1 MNKITFRISVLLI
14 LLSFIIV
21 TCCSCVDE
29 KYDKKWIIGKTSS
42 EIEERYGKFDI
53 LLNDEKD
60 ENGNYI
66 NEGCGYLTKKA
77 RTGFLGTDPDEFL
90 IIYFDENGVAYKI
103 KENFPR
109 PGG

>member
-1 MNKITFRISVLLI
+1 MTNKITFRISVLLM

-53 LLNDEKD
+53 LLNNEKD
-60 ENGNYI
+60 ENVIRI
-66 NEGCGYLTKKA
+66 NS
-77 RTGFLGTDPDEFL
+77 RTGKQFRKHIACGNNGML
-90 IIYFDENGVAYKI
+90 IFGSSGQ
-103 KENFPR
+103 PT
-109 PGG
+109 

>member
-66 NEGCGYLTKKA
+66 NEGCGYLTKEGKHWPIA
-77 RTGFLGTDPDEFL
+77 SKWDEFL
-90 IIYFDENGVAYKI
+90 IIYFDENGVAFEI